1 MEYRFLG
8 STGIQVSRLCM
19 GTMTFGNEAD
29 KQESTAIF
37 NRCRDAGINFFDC
50 ANVYSQGEAENIL
63 GGLIAGSR
71 DEVVITSKVG
81 GQMGTDINAKGSSR
95 RNIIASVEA
104 SLKRLNTSYI
114 DIYFLHEFDPHTPL
128 EETFGTLDEL
138 VTQGK
143 IRYIGASN
151 FAAWQVAK
159 ALGVSALH
167 DWASLKCIQP
177 MYNLVKRQAEVEIL
191 PLAQAE
197 NIGVVSYNPL
207 GGGLLT
213 GKYGQEIESSEN
225 RLGSV
230 EKYKK
235 RYGDDW
241 MLDAAIRYEAFAIDK
256 GMNPVSLAIAWVAFY
271 PGVTSPI
278 IGARNVGQL
287 EDSLNSMKI
296 DMTPEL
302 YQKIAKLTP
311 APAPANDR
319 TEDFR

>member
-8 STGIQVSRLCM
+8 STGIRVSQLCM

-29 KQESTAIF
+29 KAESAAMY
-37 NRCRDAGINFFDC
+37 NRCRNVGINFFDC
-50 ANVYSQGEAENIL
+50 ANVYSQGKAEKIL

-71 DEVVITSKVG
+71 DELIITSKVW

-95 RNIIASVEA
+95 RNIIASLEA
-104 SLKRLNTSYI
+104 SLRRLNTSYI
-114 DIYFLHEFDPHTPL
+114 DIYFLHRFDPHTDL
-128 EETFGTLDEL
+128 METLATLDDL

-167 DWASLKCIQP
+167 DWAAFKCIQP

-191 PLAQAE
+191 PLALSE

-213 GKYGQEIESSEN
+213 GKYGQKIESSQN
-225 RLGSV
+225 RLGNV
-230 EKYKK
+230 EMYKK

-241 MLDAAIRYEAFAIDK
+241 MLAAAMRYETFARDNDI
-256 GMNPVSLAIAWVAFY
+256 NPVSLAVAWVAAH
-271 PGVTSPI
+271 PAVTAPI
-278 IGARNVGQL
+278 LGARNVTQL
-287 EDSLNSMKI
+287 EDSLRSVEI

-302 YQKIAKLTP
+302 YQKLASLTP
-311 APAPANDR
+311 APAPATDR

>member
-8 STGIQVSRLCM
+8 STGIRVSQLCM
-19 GTMTFGNEAD
+19 GTMTFGNEAG
-29 KQESTAIF
+29 KQESAAMY

-50 ANVYSQGEAENIL
+50 ANVYSQGEAEKIL
-63 GGLIAGSR
+63 GNLIAGSR
-71 DEVVITSKVG
+71 DELVITSKVW

-104 SLKRLNTSYI
+104 SLTRLNTSYI
-114 DIYFLHEFDPHTPL
+114 DIYFLHGFDPHTAM
-128 EETFGTLDEL
+128 EETLATLDEL

-159 ALGVSALH
+159 MLGVSARH

-177 MYNLVKRQAEVEIL
+177 MYNIVKRQAEVEIL
-191 PLAQAE
+191 PLALSE

-213 GKYGQEIESSEN
+213 GKYGKKIESSQN
-225 RLGSV
+225 RLGNV
-230 EKYKK
+230 ETYKK

-241 MLDAAIRYEAFAIDK
+241 MLAAAIEYEAFARDNSI
-256 GMNPVSLAIAWVAFY
+256 NPISLALAWVSAH
-271 PGVTSPI
+271 PGITAPI
-278 IGARNVGQL
+278 IGARNVSQL
-287 EDSLNSMKI
+287 EDSLDSVKI
-296 DMTPEL
+296 NMTPEL
-302 YQKIAKLTP
+302 YQEIASLTP